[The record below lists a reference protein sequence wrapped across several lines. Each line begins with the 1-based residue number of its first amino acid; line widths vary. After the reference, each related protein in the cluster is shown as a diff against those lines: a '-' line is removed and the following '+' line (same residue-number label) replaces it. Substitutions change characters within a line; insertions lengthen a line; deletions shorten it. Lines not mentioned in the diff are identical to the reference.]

1 MGFGQKQG
9 RPDTEAALGE
19 QQYQLSAQPQT
30 SHRVRAGRAGGPV
43 RGGSDPCLGLQGLG
57 GKPWQTPG
65 KLQTLTQTA
74 NLSTSRGGCWNSGEP
89 GWPKAPAGPW
99 AGRFAVVSSI
109 NQPCPQHQPHSQP
122 HPALPWAVWGAQAS
136 STASEKNKPWKEKCE
151 KYCRLL
157 LGLLKSS
164 ALPTDSPAGFG
175 SWQTAVPALCASAWG
190 PQGCPSLNPRVL

>member
-9 RPDTEAALGE
+9 RPDRGCPGRAAVPAVCSASN
-19 QQYQLSAQPQT
+19 LSSCESREGRGTCQGWLRSLPGAPG
-30 SHRVRAGRAGGPV
+30 AGRKTLA
-43 RGGSDPCLGLQGLG
+43 
-57 GKPWQTPG
+57 PG

-74 NLSTSRGGCWNSGEP
+74 NSSTSRGGCWNSGEP